1 MHCTTKI
8 NDFIVELQVI
18 FVLHCTTMNDVK
30 SVSINFRTTEEI
42 KSFLDK
48 ISKKYDRSM
57 GYVIND
63 LLQYFVENPPKSIP
77 TDKKK

>member
-1 MHCTTKI
+1 MQTH
-8 NDFIVELQVI
+8 NA
-18 FVLHCTTMNDVK
+18 LHCTTMNDIK
-30 SVSINFRTTEEI
+30 PVSINFRTTEEI

>member
-1 MHCTTKI
+1 MHCTIKI
-8 NDFIVELQVI
+8 NDFMFELQVNI
-18 FVLHCTTMNDVK
+18 VLHCTTMNDVK
-30 SVSINFRTTEEI
+30 PVSINFRTTEEI

-63 LLQYFVENPPKSIP
+63 LLGYFVDNPPKSVP
-77 TDKKK
+77 FRKKK